1 MTDDMRHEDTHA
13 IGVPLTID
21 DLRRL
26 TEGAAKDDTAQSV
39 LARLESLPAE
49 RRDSVIAV
57 LDMLLVLRAIP
68 PEHHAAVRVVLRFF
82 NRLTDEQRAAYL
94 RLADSAARE

>member
-1 MTDDMRHEDTHA
+1 MTDDMRHEDSQS
-13 IGVPLTID
+13 IGLPLTAE

-39 LARLESLPAE
+39 LARLESLPAD
-49 RRDSVIAV
+49 RREGVIAV

-94 RLADSAARE
+94 RLADSATRE